1 MTTDYSKKKNAE
13 LEELLKARSLPHTG
27 KKADLV
33 ARLQQYDAQHSSI
46 KPAASTNAGG
56 EDEID
61 WDDDAPTTIALAV
74 GSDPVA
80 TAVMAAGGQGQV
92 ANPAAVPNQVVDTDP
107 SKTDDLTVDPPAQ
120 EVAITAEETEEKSIT
135 EDAKATGALSAP
147 PPTNFTSGLS
157 STSLNDEI
165 AKRQKRAARFNLKED
180 DSEALKSL
188 ERAKKFGTGTAEDKT
203 AIKGLDEA
211 LPERV
216 KRERGVKRGREEH
229 KDGRGDA
236 KRKESSKRN
245 NDARQARSTSRSKR
259 NGGRH
264 NRSESRQKKTGK
276 PGNGLS
282 DKDRL
287 AAEARK
293 KRFAQVS

>member
-1 MTTDYSKKKNAE
+1 MATDYSKKKNAE

-61 WDDDAPTTIALAV
+61 WDDDAPPTIAPTL

-80 TAVMAAGGQGQV
+80 TAALAAGGQGQV
-92 ANPAAVPNQVVDTDP
+92 ANPAAVPNQVVGTDP

-120 EVAITAEETEEKSIT
+120 ELATTDQEAQERSTT
-135 EDAKATGALSAP
+135 EDAKTTKAPSAP

-157 STSLNDEI
+157 TTSLDDEI
-165 AKRQKRAARFNLKED
+165 TKRQKRAARFNLKED

-229 KDGRGDA
+229 KDGRGEA
-236 KRKESSKRN
+236 KRRESGKRN

-264 NRSESRQKKTGK
+264 NRSGSRQKKTGK
-276 PGNGLS
+276 PGNELS

-293 KRFAQVS
+293 KRFAQAS